1 MTKINGK
8 SEYSLFREDN
18 DSSTG
23 EPLYT
28 LVIDGVKYG
37 EHMTLSEISITLAKQ
52 GEGGNE

>member
-8 SEYSLFREDN
+8 GEYSLFREDN

-28 LVIDGVKYG
+28 LVIDGIKKG
-37 EHMTLSEISITLAKQ
+37 EHMTLPEIGILLAKQ
-52 GEGGNE
+52 GEDGDE

>member
-52 GEGGNE
+52 GEDGDE